1 MTKPAAAPKYA
12 KDPTDFLSLDALRDM
27 SGLEFMQ
34 KIVAGEVPTTTIA
47 EMMNYRVSRAEAG
60 LVEVRGTPEFRHSN
74 AFGGVHGG
82 WYGVIL
88 DTCLTCAVITGL
100 PRGQFQ
106 TTLEYKVNMMRAI
119 PLGTEVVGVGRLEH
133 LGRSTGVA
141 RGEIR
146 GALDGRLYAVGTA
159 TCFVMGEA
167 H

>member
-1 MTKPAAAPKYA
+1 MTDPMFAESPA
-12 KDPTDFLSLDALRDM
+12 DFLPIAALREM
-27 SGLEFMQ
+27 TGLEFMQ
-34 KIVAGEVPTTTIA
+34 RMVAGEVPTTTIA
-47 EMMNYRVSRAEAG
+47 REMNYRISRAEAG
-60 LVEVRGTPEFRHSN
+60 LVEVTGTPEFRHSN

-100 PRGQFQ
+100 PRGQYQ
-106 TTLEYKVNMMRAI
+106 TTLEYKVNMLRAI
-119 PLGTEVVGVGRLEH
+119 PIGTEILGTGRVEH

-146 GALDGRLYAVGTA
+146 GVADGTLYAVGTA

-167 H
+167 L

>member
-1 MTKPAAAPKYA
+1 MTAPKYA
-12 KDPTDFLSLDALRDM
+12 DGPADFLPLEALREIT
-27 SGLEFMQ
+27 GLDFLHRM
-34 KIVAGEVPTTTIA
+34 IAGEVPTMA
-47 EMMNYRVSRAEAG
+47 LAREMNYRVSHAEKG
-60 LVEVRGTPEFRHSN
+60 YVEVRGTPEFRHTN

-88 DTCLTCAVITGL
+88 DTSLTCAVISGL

-106 TTLEYKVNMMRAI
+106 TTLDYKVNMLRAI
-119 PLGTEVVGVGRLEH
+119 PVGTEVIGTGRLEH

-146 GALDGRLYAVGTA
+146 GADDGRLYAVGTA

-167 H
+167 L

>member
-1 MTKPAAAPKYA
+1 MTERYAESPA
-12 KDPTDFLSLDALRDM
+12 DFLSLEALREM

-34 KIVAGEVPTTTIA
+34 KLMAGEVPSTTIA
-47 EMMNYRVSRAEAG
+47 QVMNYHISRVEAG
-60 LVEVRGTPEFRHSN
+60 LVEVTGTPEFRHSN

-88 DTCLTCAVITGL
+88 DTCLTCAIITGL

-106 TTLEYKVNMMRAI
+106 TTLEYKVNMLRAI
-119 PLGTEVVGVGRLEH
+119 PIGTEVVGVGRLEH

-146 GALDGRLYAVGTA
+146 GVADGRLYAIGTA
-159 TCFVMGEA
+159 TCFVMGTA
-167 H
+167 Q

>member
-1 MTKPAAAPKYA
+1 MTRFAESPA
-12 KDPTDFLSLDALRDM
+12 DFLPLEAIKQY
-27 SGLEFMQ
+27 SGLEYMQ
-34 KIVAGEVPTTTIA
+34 KMLAGEVPTTTLA
-47 EMMNYRVSRAEAG
+47 KATNYRISAVAPGR
-60 LVEVRGTPEFRHSN
+60 VEVTGTPGFEHTN

-106 TTLEYKVNMMRAI
+106 TTLEYKVNMLRAI
-119 PLGTEVVGVGRLEH
+119 PIGTEVAGIGRLEH

-146 GALDGRLYAVGTA
+146 GVHDDRLYAVGTA

>member
-1 MTKPAAAPKYA
+1 MTEPMYA
-12 KDPTDFLSLDALRDM
+12 DGPGDFLPLEALREM
-27 SGLEFMQ
+27 TGLEFMH
-34 KIVAGEVPTTTIA
+34 KMLAGEVPTTTLA
-47 EMMNYRVSRAEAG
+47 QAMNYRITAVEKG
-60 LVEVRGTPEFRHSN
+60 LVEVRGTPEFRHTN
-74 AFGGVHGG
+74 AFGGTHGG

-106 TTLEYKVNMMRAI
+106 TTLEYKVNMLRAI
-119 PLGTEVVGVGRLEH
+119 PIGTEVAGVGRLEH

-146 GALDGRLYAVGTA
+146 GVHDDRLYAVGTA

>member
-1 MTKPAAAPKYA
+1 MTEPKYA
-12 KDPTDFLSLDALRDM
+12 QSPADFLSLDALREM

-34 KIVAGEVPTTTIA
+34 KMLAGEVPTTTIA
-47 EMMNYRVSRAEAG
+47 RDMNYRISRVEPG
-60 LVEVRGTPEFRHSN
+60 LVEVRGTPEFRHTN
-74 AFGGVHGG
+74 GFGGVHGG

-106 TTLEYKVNMMRAI
+106 TTLEYKVNLLRAI
-119 PLGTEVVGVGRLEH
+119 PLGSEVLGEGRIEH

-146 GALDGRLYAVGTA
+146 GVADGRLYAVGTA

-167 H
+167 L